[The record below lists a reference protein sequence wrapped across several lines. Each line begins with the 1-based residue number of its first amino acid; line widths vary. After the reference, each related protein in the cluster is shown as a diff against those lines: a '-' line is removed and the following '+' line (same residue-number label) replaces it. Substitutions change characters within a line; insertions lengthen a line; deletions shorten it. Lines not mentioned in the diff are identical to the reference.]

1 MYIKDGIELT
11 PEDVAYNASIAGV
24 SPEQWVEENE
34 FNTVEET
41 DPPKGGK
48 LIGPPVETQLLGPVT
63 EATAGVSSSVDTSLE
78 SPEFPSMLP
87 EVEVVAD
94 KVSLSELSAKLEAID
109 EDSEVYGAYNN
120 IFNFE
125 RNPYDGLYYPAIAE
139 SVKKERARTRQEA
152 EDNKKWYQK
161 STYNEN

>member
-41 DPPKGGK
+41 DPPKEGK
-48 LIGPPVETQLLGPVT
+48 LIGPTVETQLPGPVT

-78 SPEFPSMLP
+78 S
-87 EVEVVAD
+87 
-94 KVSLSELSAKLEAID
+94 
-109 EDSEVYGAYNN
+109 
-120 IFNFE
+120 
-125 RNPYDGLYYPAIAE
+125 
-139 SVKKERARTRQEA
+139 QEPVLGRFIQVGVLFT
-152 EDNKKWYQK
+152 KTTTIKI
-161 STYNEN
+161 

>member
-41 DPPKGGK
+41 DPPKEGK
-48 LIGPPVETQLLGPVT
+48 TIGPPVETQLPGPVT

-87 EVEVVAD
+87 EVEVVGGQS
-94 KVSLSELSAKLEAID
+94 K
-109 EDSEVYGAYNN
+109 
-120 IFNFE
+120 
-125 RNPYDGLYYPAIAE
+125 
-139 SVKKERARTRQEA
+139 SV
-152 EDNKKWYQK
+152 
-161 STYNEN
+161 